1 MNEKELSD
9 AIAELIKIAST
20 ELPADVV
27 NALRKA
33 RENEV
38 EPARTQLSAILK
50 NIELADNE
58 KKPICQDTGTQ
69 TFFVKVGAD
78 FPYIGL
84 IKKSIEE
91 GVKKAT
97 EEIPLRGNAI
107 DIISGKTSGNVGMH
121 IPYIHWEICE
131 GNECEI
137 IAFPKGG
144 GSENMSALK
153 MLKPSEGMKGVKKFI
168 LEQVVR
174 AGGNP
179 CPPTVVG
186 VGIGGGADIA
196 MEIAKRSLLRPVG
209 KRSEIKEIA
218 EIEEEL
224 IDAINSTG
232 IGPMGLGGNTTVLD
246 VHIEVAARHPASLP
260 VGVVVQCWADR
271 KAGMKINAEGE
282 IKWNTI

>member
-1 MNEKELSD
+1 MDEKELSD
-9 AIAELIKIAST
+9 AVAELIKIAST

-27 NALRKA
+27 NALKKA

-50 NIELADNE
+50 NIELASNE
-58 KKPICQDTGTQ
+58 KKPLCQDTGTQ

-78 FPYIGL
+78 FPYIGI
-84 IKKSIEE
+84 IKKSIVE

-97 EEIPLRGNAI
+97 KELPLRSNAV
-107 DIISGKTSGNVGMH
+107 DIISEKSSDNVGMH
-121 IPYIHWEICE
+121 IPYIHWKIVE
-131 GNECEI
+131 GDECEI

-153 MLKPSEGMKGVKKFI
+153 MLKPSEGMKGVKKFV
-168 LEQVVR
+168 LEQMVM

-179 CPPTVVG
+179 CPPTIVG
-186 VGIGGGADIA
+186 IGIGGGADIA

-209 KRSEIKEIA
+209 KRSEIEEIA
-218 EIEEEL
+218 KMEEEL

-232 IGPMGLGGNTTVLD
+232 IGPMGLGGKTTVID

-260 VGVVVQCWADR
+260 VGIVIQCWADR

-282 IKWNTI
+282 IEWNTI

>member
-84 IKKSIEE
+84 IKKSI
-91 GVKKAT
+91 
-97 EEIPLRGNAI
+97 
-107 DIISGKTSGNVGMH
+107 
-121 IPYIHWEICE
+121 
-131 GNECEI
+131 
-137 IAFPKGG
+137 
-144 GSENMSALK
+144 
-153 MLKPSEGMKGVKKFI
+153 
-168 LEQVVR
+168 
-174 AGGNP
+174 
-179 CPPTVVG
+179 
-186 VGIGGGADIA
+186 
-196 MEIAKRSLLRPVG
+196 
-209 KRSEIKEIA
+209 
-218 EIEEEL
+218 
-224 IDAINSTG
+224 
-232 IGPMGLGGNTTVLD
+232 
-246 VHIEVAARHPASLP
+246 
-260 VGVVVQCWADR
+260 
-271 KAGMKINAEGE
+271 
-282 IKWNTI
+282 